1 MATNKV
7 SEVSSRHT
15 VPVAS
20 GITSGD
26 PVVFGSLVGVA
37 ITDRDSSG
45 NATVEFPYAFCL
57 FDLSVKGVND
67 AGNVAVAAGDQLFY
81 IAADTPDL
89 SKKSSGQPFGVAFEG
104 ITSGGTDTI
113 KVAMVP
119 GGGKYDLRCTP
130 INGGAAGDHTV
141 TGIAVGDEIAAVL
154 HFSTAASIATL
165 DNDIGSEFSITA
177 DDTINNDGGTA
188 TSSDR
193 LLVVWVDR
201 T

>member
-15 VPVAS
+15 VPVVS

-37 ITDRDSSG
+37 LTDRDSSG

-57 FDLSVKGVND
+57 FDLSVKAVND

-81 IAADTPDL
+81 IAADTPDI

-113 KVAMVP
+113 KVALVP
-119 GGGKYDLRCTP
+119 GAKYDLKTSV
-130 INGGAAGDHTV
+130 ITGGAAGDHTV
-141 TGIAVGDEIAAVL
+141 TGIAVGDELVSVL
-154 HFSTAASIATL
+154 EFATAAAIATL
-165 DNDIGSEFSITA
+165 TDRTSEFSITA
-177 DDTINNDGGTA
+177 ADTVNNAGGTSTA
-188 TSSDR
+188 SDS
-193 LLVVWVDR
+193 LLVIWVDR